1 MRHAP
6 AFVHWDTFNMIS
18 YHSYIWRSV
27 KYTDTVCM
35 CAHVSSNLLLIEL
48 NWDQRRQQQKL
59 KAENERSTQVAIS
72 IIKEQ
77 KWRRG
82 GREEGWKEMICSV
95 NPNWI
100 TLITSLFLALFY
112 IFFHFISNIHFPR
125 FLLFFLSLLSTSR
138 QYETV
143 CLWLEREAAGWLL
156 TTTFL

>member
-1 MRHAP
+1 
-6 AFVHWDTFNMIS
+6 MIS
-18 YHSYIWRSV
+18 YLSYIWRSV
-27 KYTDTVCM
+27 KYTDTVCI
-35 CAHVSSNLLLIEL
+35 CAHVSSYLLLIEL
-48 NWDQRRQQQKL
+48 NWDQRQQQQQKL

-112 IFFHFISNIHFPR
+112 ILFHFISNIHFPR
-125 FLLFFLSLLSTSR
+125 FFCYSRVPQDNMRHSLSLVRRGSS
-138 QYETV
+138 
-143 CLWLEREAAGWLL
+143 WLVTHYHISLK
-156 TTTFL
+156 TQTN